1 MPLMRDLSFVDDQWR
16 RLADNED
23 VPHNG
28 DVIVNVTRLDDV
40 ADRLKSQHGK
50 TGLHVSNTVKSH
62 LLQPLFNQVT
72 LISVAFPAFNDG
84 RGFSIAKRLRHLG
97 FTGILRATGPLI
109 ADQYAYAKACG
120 FDEIDLPETLALRQT
135 ADQWQKAANAISLS
149 YQRGYNRPAT
159 ILDQRR
165 AKAS

>member
-1 MPLMRDLSFVDDQWR
+1 
-16 RLADNED
+16 
-23 VPHNG
+23 
-28 DVIVNVTRLDDV
+28 
-40 ADRLKSQHGK
+40 
-50 TGLHVSNTVKSH
+50 
-62 LLQPLFNQVT
+62 

-135 ADQWQKAANAISLS
+135 ADQWQRAANAISLS
-149 YQRGYNRPAT
+149 YQRGYYNRPAT

>member
-1 MPLMRDLSFVDDQWR
+1 MPLMRDFSFVNDHWR
-16 RLADNED
+16 KLADNED
-23 VPHNG
+23 VPRDG
-28 DVIVNVTRLDDV
+28 DVIINFTRLDEV
-40 ADRLKSQHGK
+40 ADRLKAQTGK
-50 TGLHVSNTVKSH
+50 TGLHISNTVKPAQ
-62 LLQPLFNQVT
+62 LQPLFNQIA

-97 FTGILRATGPLI
+97 FTGTLRATGPLI

-120 FDEIDLPETLALRQT
+120 FDEIDLPETLAQRQT

-149 YQRGYNRPAT
+149 YQRGYHRPAT

-165 AKAS
+165 VRAS